1 MYLTQE
7 CAFVAQWMERKAAE
21 ELKRT
26 KRKPR
31 LCFIFEESDK
41 ASASYVTQKR
51 RACERVGISSR
62 VRTFAV
68 DPKRPSHFDLLAAIT
83 DERNRSD
90 GIIIQEP
97 LPGPIDS
104 IGVRG
109 EISDALGARR
119 DVDGAFFKHGFTHC
133 TAMGIFFL
141 LRFLYGKALTG
152 KPVAVI
158 GRSKAVGLPIAEMLC
173 RNLDMNV
180 TVLHSRSGLQ
190 NLNTSCLLPFVVS
203 CTGKPRLVKKV
214 FDSQTHRVY
223 IDVGFGRDKN
233 GKPCGDIDPELAA
246 DSLGNFVT
254 PVPGGVG
261 PLTVAALM
269 MNAAFGRSPLE
280 LWTELREEQKNFDQN

>member
-1 MYLTQE
+1 
-7 CAFVAQWMERKAAE
+7 MERKAAE
-21 ELKRT
+21 ELQRT
-26 KRKPR
+26 KKKPR
-31 LCFIFEESDK
+31 LCFIYEESDK

-51 RACERVGISSR
+51 RACERVGITSR
-62 VRTFAV
+62 VRTFEV
-68 DPKRPSHFDLLAAIT
+68 DPKHPNPFDLLASVTEEKA
-83 DERNRSD
+83 RAD

-97 LPGPIDS
+97 LPCAIDS
-104 IGVRG
+104 ANVRAQ
-109 EISDALGARR
+109 ISDAMGAHR
-119 DVDGAFFKHGFTHC
+119 DVDGAFFKHGFMHC

-180 TVLHSRSGLQ
+180 SVLHSRSGLQ
-190 NLNTSCLLPFVVS
+190 RLNTSSLLPFVVS
-203 CTGKPRLVKKV
+203 CTGKPKLVKKI

-223 IDVGFGRDKN
+223 IDVGFGRDKS
-233 GKPCGDIDPELAA
+233 GKPCGDIDPELAE
-246 DSLGNFVT
+246 DRFENFVT
-254 PVPGGVG
+254 PVPSGVG

-280 LWTELREEQKNFDQN
+280 LWTELRAEQKNFATK